1 MAYKALYR
9 TYRPQT
15 FGEVIGQEVIVKTL
29 QNALKN
35 NRISHAY
42 LFCGPRG
49 TGKTTIARLFAKALN
64 CENFNGEPCNQCKS
78 CQEITDGI
86 NPDVIEI
93 DAASNNSV
101 DEIRDLKDKIK
112 FLPAGSKYKIYIIDE
127 VHMLTTSAFNALLK
141 TLEEPPK
148 HAIFIL
154 ATTEPQKVLPTI
166 ISRCQRFDFAALSD
180 KELVEALENICVNEN
195 VDYDK
200 NALLAIA
207 KASDGGLRD
216 AISFLDQAIS
226 LCDDKITEEVSASV
240 TGLVSNNKLFE
251 LANKIEEKNISDSIV
266 LIQELQNSGKEVGK
280 IVNSLLSF
288 YRDILIVKSFPGNF
302 DEKYIEFGN
311 KIDLRKVYF
320 NIDVLSDVQSK
331 IRFGNTPDIYLE
343 VAVIKMI
350 NASTDELDY
359 GKRIHELEEK
369 VANGDFGGTP
379 GETNV
384 EDLKRLR
391 VLETKFNNLLTELSK
406 LELPKLIET
415 VKNLSSKEISTE
427 ENKVDESEL
436 KAINSKLDQF
446 YEDIELLKAMQQ
458 GFRNELNNTKSGEVD
473 EFLLNEKIN
482 AALKNNSKSSVNS
495 NEVKEIINS
504 ELENIKEKL
513 NDMPVSSGVSNN
525 ELKEIKDRL
534 AKVESNVYKVIAG
547 MLSTQQAQT
556 KKKDKV
562 NAKQISFWK
571 DELVDVDKVSNNN
584 ANTKVDFGELAQDN
598 IEEDSHE
605 ENVQNEN
612 VQEEYVQEEYNAP
625 VQEEVKVE
633 TKEETIP
640 QEEVNSY
647 EDSEE
652 NYDEEELEELGYEED
667 NADEEESVDENAED
681 EDEEETLEEEDD
693 EENGNLF
700 GETEFEQ
707 PEEEIETK
715 PVEENNSWYNPETVT
730 EDENKDTS
738 IEEENIFNDEVK
750 PVEEVKE
757 VVQEEAYQEENIIEE
772 SINTSTPVEEVK
784 EESIEEPIKPLED
797 DLDEYER
804 FDVKVLERIFNDAFL
819 KEYFGDKER
828 LMALWKH
835 LTTLAPAE
843 KIGIAEVLAEG
854 EIKAVGNHE
863 FVLVYDSALVCNQ
876 VISRKFKKQAL
887 KLLHDLLDGDFNY
900 FAITREIFTLK
911 RQEYA
916 QQYYIGVKF
925 PSLTPINDPNLKCDI
940 DESDDDSMSKKAKDL
955 FGDDLTIN

>member
-64 CENFNGEPCNQCKS
+64 CDNFNGEPCNNCKS
-78 CQEITDGI
+78 CEEIANGI

-154 ATTEPQKVLPTI
+154 ATTEPHKVLPTI

-180 KELVEALENICVNEN
+180 KELVEALENICINEN

-240 TGLVSNNKLFE
+240 TGLVSKNKLFE
-251 LANKIEEKNISDSIV
+251 LAQKIEDKNISDSIV
-266 LIQELQNSGKEVGK
+266 LIQDLQNSGKEVGK

-288 YRDILIVKSFPGNF
+288 YRDILLVKSVPNNF
-302 DEKYIEFGN
+302 EEKYIEFGN

-343 VAVIKMI
+343 VAIIKMI
-350 NASTDELDY
+350 NASSEELDY
-359 GKRIHELEEK
+359 GKRIRELEDAI
-369 VANGDFGGTP
+369 ANGDFGGGQ
-379 GETNV
+379 GETSV

-391 VLETKFNNLLTELSK
+391 VLEGKFNNLLTELSK
-406 LELPKLIET
+406 LELPKVVES
-415 VKNLSSKEISTE
+415 VKNLANKESNIEVSKDIDESQLKEIR
-427 ENKVDESEL
+427 NK
-436 KAINSKLDQF
+436 IDQF
-446 YEDIELLKAMQQ
+446 DEDIELLKAMQQ

-473 EFLLNEKIN
+473 ESLLSERINE
-482 AALKNNSKSSVNS
+482 ALKNNNKAS
-495 NEVKEIINS
+495 INS
-504 ELENIKEKL
+504 EDVRELLDKELDNIRNRL
-513 NDMPVSSGVSNN
+513 NDLPTGSGVSNN
-525 ELKEIKDRL
+525 ELKDIKDRL

-547 MLSTQQAQT
+547 MLSPQQT
-556 KKKDKV
+556 LGKKKDKV

-571 DELVDVDKVSNNN
+571 DELVDVDKVANNVVN
-584 ANTKVDFGELAQDN
+584 PKVDFGELANEDTEEEVLDN
-598 IEEDSHE
+598 YQEEEKVYNEEVETSNEPLEANNTLESEEDE
-605 ENVQNEN
+605 ESD
-612 VQEEYVQEEYNAP
+612 Y
-625 VQEEVKVE
+625 
-633 TKEETIP
+633 T
-640 QEEVNSY
+640 
-647 EDSEE
+647 
-652 NYDEEELEELGYEED
+652 EEELEEMGYGEED
-667 NADEEESVDENAED
+667 SESEDEEDEDEEDEEEAEED
-681 EDEEETLEEEDD
+681 EDEEES
-693 EENGNLF
+693 GNLF
-700 GETEFEQ
+700 GETEFEK

-715 PVEENNSWYNPETVT
+715 QVEDNSWYKEP
-730 EDENKDTS
+730 
-738 IEEENIFNDEVK
+738 IEEETQEVTEQAEDNIFGDKYSTEEA
-750 PVEEVKE
+750 PQEVKE
-757 VVQEEAYQEENIIEE
+757 EEPTIENDYQEENIIEE
-772 SINTSTPVEEVK
+772 SLDNTAQTEAEVEEEK
-784 EESIEEPIKPLED
+784 EANPED

-819 KEYFGDKER
+819 KEYLGDKER
-828 LMALWKH
+828 LTALWKH
-835 LTTLAPAE
+835 LTTLAPME
-843 KIGIAEVLAEG
+843 KRGIAEVLAEG

-876 VISRKFKKQAL
+876 VISRKFKRQAL

-900 FAITREIFTLK
+900 FAITREIFTAK
-911 RQEYA
+911 RAEYA
-916 QQYYIGVKF
+916 SQYYIGIKF
-925 PSLTPINDPNLKCDI
+925 PTLTPISDPNLKCDTSESE
-940 DESDDDSMSKKAKDL
+940 DETISKKAKDL
-955 FGDDLTIN
+955 FGDDLTIKTKED